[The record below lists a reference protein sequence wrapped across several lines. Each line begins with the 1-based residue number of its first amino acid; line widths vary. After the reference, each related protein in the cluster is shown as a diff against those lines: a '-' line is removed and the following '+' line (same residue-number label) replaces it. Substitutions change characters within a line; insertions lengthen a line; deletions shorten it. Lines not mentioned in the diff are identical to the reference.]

1 MHLLVHKNLSVLLA
15 HRHHPLRTT
24 LGVVLTLEENIVR
37 RLIDFDHLPSECLLL
52 LISSVNDCI
61 VRLVG
66 SLPYDRFILL
76 TKVKEM
82 IKDGQGG

>member
-37 RLIDFDHLPSECLLL
+37 CLMDFDRLPTECLLL
-52 LISSVNDCI
+52 LISSVNECI

-66 SLPYDRFILL
+66 SLPYDRSTLL
-76 TKVKEM
+76 VKVKEM
-82 IKDGQGG
+82 VQDERR